1 MSRRR
6 VWFTIGWLL
15 ALAAAGIGVA
25 VALPGSGKEQTK
37 APEERAPSDD
47 VLRDQELRVVEADAL
62 LAGDTSPV
70 VGSLVLSAG
79 WGSGPEQ
86 VAIGE
91 GAPVWGPTDFALSQD
106 CSTIAIL
113 DSWNGR
119 VQMYDMSGGVV
130 GSTPIPGSIGIYLE
144 YLANGNLVLFHSGEE
159 NQLLTVRPGGDVTQ
173 SVLADIGVVC
183 GEPAMPSGIASIG
196 DDLWV
201 RGSNEFWW
209 PAIIAGVPLS
219 PQAQEQQAITGA
231 GRPVAVGFVRAIK
244 VSELACTVDLIDT
257 ASGITTRLSIGASD
271 LPISVVRVLGGD
283 EAGNTYVQLEV
294 GSYDQP
300 ASAPYRVIRINR
312 DGEKTGEL
320 ALTDRRPGDWFSTGI
335 KVGSDGRV
343 YQMLRGGDAIQVEVH
358 SY

>member
-1 MSRRR
+1 MAEPPVAPRPGTRSD
-6 VWFTIGWLL
+6 
-15 ALAAAGIGVA
+15 AGRPVR
-25 VALPGSGKEQTK
+25 E
-37 APEERAPSDD
+37 EER
-47 VLRDQELRVVEADAL
+47 
-62 LAGDTSPV
+62 
-70 VGSLVLSAG
+70 
-79 WGSGPEQ
+79 WPEQ
-86 VAIGE
+86 IAIGE

-130 GSTPIPGSIGIYLE
+130 SSTPIPGSIGIYLE
-144 YLANGNLVLFHSGEE
+144 YLANGNLVLLHSSEE

-196 DDLWV
+196 DDLWM

-209 PAIIAGVPLS
+209 PAIIA
-219 PQAQEQQAITGA
+219 
-231 GRPVAVGFVRAIK
+231 
-244 VSELACTVDLIDT
+244 
-257 ASGITTRLSIGASD
+257 GASD

-312 DGEKTGEL
+312 DGKKTGEL

-343 YQMLRGGDAIQVEVH
+343 YQMLRGGDAIQVVVQ
-358 SY
+358 SYWWLHCLGSKLA